1 MTKFDVSDFKVSL
14 ERDYRWSGDRLVV
27 SISVP
32 FNKNDCW
39 IGNSTKPSTMA
50 LLLEKL
56 LSNRKKLSLIQKLD
70 LLRALLIEM
79 GFESPINPVKIQLVE
94 LREIGNSQNYAQLL
108 PAQC

>member
-1 MTKFDVSDFKVSL
+1 MARFDASDFEISL

-32 FNKNDCW
+32 FNKNDYW

-50 LLLEKL
+50 LLFEKL

-79 GFESPINPVKIQLVE
+79 GFESPINPVKIKLVE

-108 PAQC
+108 PGQC

>member
-1 MTKFDVSDFKVSL
+1 MARFDTSDFEISL
-14 ERDYRWSGDRLVV
+14 NRDYRWSSDRLVV

-32 FNKNDCW
+32 FNKDDCW
-39 IGNSTKPSTMA
+39 VGNSTKPSTMA

-79 GFESPINPVKIQLVE
+79 GFESPTNPAKIQLAE
-94 LREIGNSQNYAQLL
+94 FRDMGNSQNYAQLL
-108 PAQC
+108 PGQC